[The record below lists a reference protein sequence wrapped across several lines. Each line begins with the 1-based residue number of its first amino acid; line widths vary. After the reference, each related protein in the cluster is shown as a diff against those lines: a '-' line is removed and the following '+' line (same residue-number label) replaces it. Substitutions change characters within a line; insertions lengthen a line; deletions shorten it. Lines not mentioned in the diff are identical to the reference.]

1 LGSQVALVIKK
12 GICLWAP
19 IEYVRFTINIHMEDT
34 MKSIKCAVIFCFVV
48 VFLQIAFPLFS
59 QSFAWYSQR
68 DPAWASNRLGST
80 AQTVSNC
87 TIGNYGCA
95 MTSVAMLLQQESS
108 DATSVTPASL
118 NTYLTN
124 NSGYQYSGGY
134 ALIVWSVAAQM
145 DGSAGLTYYDTNS
158 VDDNWT
164 YLDTQLAA
172 GRKVI
177 VQVDMY
183 PATAPIDE
191 HWVVVYEKSGPSGQ
205 PSSYYINDP
214 WPTSF
219 PSPQRT
225 LAYYYDPTYDNTFF
239 ESRVFGGNF
248 SSSSGSISMVSG
260 YPLSVYPT
268 RTNPSTAYFLPIEYQ
283 STTPPDMDKNLAI
296 NFKITNSGSSSITL
310 WNFGV
315 DARADNSSGANV
327 FYCNYDQSIT
337 LSAGQQ
343 VTFNKRAFITDQ
355 WNNGSSRNFYFH
367 VTYQD
372 DGGTWH
378 SIPGTSAETNRTV
391 YPRPSMSNSML
402 AKAPNNPA
410 VYYHQNDYKWQ
421 LSSESTADALI
432 PNWQTECYVYPT
444 TTISSLSLP
453 QTPSSN
459 STTPVMVGRNFVF
472 KNPSTADIY
481 IIEPEPGYSSPFVR
495 RRFDSETAWDGYG
508 YTSGSLSQLPVQLTS
523 AQYSWVTS
531 QYSLGSTIYPPSYS
545 VNVTSSPSGVSI
557 YVDGS
562 NSGYSTPHSFSLT
575 QGSSATFTVQQSGY
589 TWTPPSFPVTNI
601 SSNQSVNFVGTLQT
615 FSVNIT
621 SSPTDADIYVN
632 GSDSGYNSPHTFT
645 LNYGASATYTMQKTG
660 YSWSPTQ
667 FTVTNI
673 QSNQSQYFTGT
684 LSVPGA
690 AILSAPSNGAT
701 GLSYA
706 SQTLTWS
713 AGTGNAPTGYKV
725 YFGTANPPTSLVSTQ
740 TGLSYPTGAL
750 SPSSTYYWKVVAY
763 NGTGDAPSSSIWN
776 FTTASVSS
784 FNVNIT
790 SSPSDAAIFVGG
802 SSSGFNTPHTF
813 SLTQGSSATYSVQLA
828 GYTWVPTNFTVTN
841 IQANTSQN
849 FVGTLSVPGAAVL
862 SSPSNSATGLSYA
875 SQTLVWTAG
884 SGNPPTGYK
893 VYLGTANPPTSL
905 VSTQTELT
913 YTTTLNPSTTYY
925 WKVVAFNGTG
935 EAPSSSIWSFSTV
948 AQTILPNL
956 TAFQINNGAESTT
969 SVNVVLNITASE
981 ATHYMASENP
991 EFSGASWLTYSA
1003 SPSFT
1008 LSASPGLKTV
1018 YLKVKNANAESGT
1031 LSDQITLTSAQPL
1044 WTPITGNQYSAIGFF
1059 NVHIDGVLFTGD
1071 NGLNLLGAFNAAE
1084 ECLGVGYWQ
1093 SNLFYMDILNN
1104 NNGSTVYFKIYDGS
1118 NDEILSCN
1126 ETLVFTDNE
1135 VYGTPESPVSL
1146 NVTTSVSLTYNLVTG
1161 WNWISIPI
1169 QFSNPSPAN
1178 VFASLGSSIQ
1188 TVKTQTQSAIR
1199 STNGTWYG
1207 TLTTIT
1213 GLSSY
1218 LVQMNSG
1225 ATLTLSGYPI
1235 ALETQIGLVTN
1246 WNWPAYLPTTSGI
1259 TVPTAF
1265 SSLIPNVYIVKTQ
1278 NQSKMYSTST
1288 SQWIGSL
1295 SSVNPGQ
1302 GIKVQMTAADNLI
1315 YQSSKISE
1323 LAQSGYLESNGYPD
1337 NMILHAQLFDKSM
1350 HPINLGEYEV
1360 CFVDNS
1366 NIVHGIGEEVSVNG
1380 SSFVYSTIGG
1390 SSDDTYLIPCI
1401 KNIVTGQKYY
1411 AVPIA
1416 FVPDEIIGSYDVPS
1430 QIFFDTLTQVG
1441 VDEQVYSYPQVK
1453 VIPNPI
1459 LNQGKIYLS
1468 NFAKG
1473 SDDLSIDIYDIRGRI
1488 IKHYQSVDQ
1497 PEIEIPSE
1505 IPSGIYFVRVKSA
1518 SLKYTAKFTKIK

>member
-1 LGSQVALVIKK
+1 
-12 GICLWAP
+12 
-19 IEYVRFTINIHMEDT
+19 

-80 AQTVSNC
+80 SQTVSNC

-225 LAYYYDPTYDNTFF
+225 LAHYYDSTYDNTFF

-248 SSSSGSISMVSG
+248 SSSSGSVSMVSG

-337 LSAGQQ
+337 LSPGQQ

-372 DGGTWH
+372 DVGVWH

-391 YPRPSMSNSML
+391 YERPSMTNAML
-402 AKAPNNPA
+402 AKAPNDPA
-410 VYYHQNDYKWQ
+410 VYYHQNGYKWQ
-421 LSSESTADALI
+421 LSSESTATALI

-601 SSNQSVNFVGTLQT
+601 SSNQSVNFVGTLLT
-615 FSVNIT
+615 YTVYIT
-621 SSPTDADIYVN
+621 SNPTDAGIYVN
-632 GSDSGYNSPHTFT
+632 GSDSGYNTPHTFIQ
-645 LNYGASATYTMQKTG
+645 NYGSSATYTVQKTG
-660 YSWSPTQ
+660 YTWSPTQ

-706 SQTLTWS
+706 SQTLSWS

-740 TGLSYPTGAL
+740 TGLSYTTAAL
-750 SPSSTYYWKVVAY
+750 TPSSTYYWKVVAY
-763 NGTGDAPSSSIWN
+763 NGTGDAPSSSVWS
-776 FTTASVSS
+776 FTTA
-784 FNVNIT
+784 
-790 SSPSDAAIFVGG
+790 
-802 SSSGFNTPHTF
+802 
-813 SLTQGSSATYSVQLA
+813 
-828 GYTWVPTNFTVTN
+828 
-841 IQANTSQN
+841 
-849 FVGTLSVPGAAVL
+849 
-862 SSPSNSATGLSYA
+862 
-875 SQTLVWTAG
+875 
-884 SGNPPTGYK
+884 
-893 VYLGTANPPTSL
+893 
-905 VSTQTELT
+905 
-913 YTTTLNPSTTYY
+913 
-925 WKVVAFNGTG
+925 
-935 EAPSSSIWSFSTV
+935 
-948 AQTILPNL
+948 AQTVLPNL
-956 TAFQINNGAESTT
+956 TAFQINNGAGSTT
-969 SVNVVLNITASE
+969 SVNVILNIAASE
-981 ATHYMASENP
+981 ATHYMASENQD
-991 EFSGASWLTYSA
+991 FSGASWLTYSA

-1008 LSASPGLKTV
+1008 LSSSPGLKTV

-1071 NGLNLLGAFNAAE
+1071 NGQNLLGAFNAAE

-1104 NNGSTVYFKIYDGS
+1104 NNGSTVYFKIYDGT

-1146 NVTTSVSLTYNLVTG
+1146 NVVTSVSLTYNLVTG

-1199 STNGTWYG
+1199 ATNGTWYG

-1218 LVQMNSG
+1218 LVQMNSS

-1235 ALETQIGLVTN
+1235 APETQIGLVTN

-1302 GIKVQMTAADNLI
+1302 GIKVQMTAVDNLI
-1315 YQSSKISE
+1315 YQSSKLSE
-1323 LAQSGYLESNGYPD
+1323 SAQSSYLESNGYPD
-1337 NMILHAQLFDKSM
+1337 NMIIHAQLFDNSR

-1366 NIVHGIGEEVSVNG
+1366 NIVHGVGEEVSVNG

-1401 KNIVTGQKYY
+1401 KNNVTGQKYY

-1416 FVPDEIIGSYDVPS
+1416 FVPDEFIGSYDVPS

-1459 LNQGKIYLS
+1459 LNQGKICLS
-1468 NFAKG
+1468 NFSRG
-1473 SDDLSIDIYDIRGRI
+1473 SDNITIDIFDIRGRI
-1488 IKHYQSVDQ
+1488 VKHYQSVDQ

-1505 IPSGIYFVRVKSA
+1505 IPSGIYFVRVKSQ

>member
-1 LGSQVALVIKK
+1 
-12 GICLWAP
+12 
-19 IEYVRFTINIHMEDT
+19 
-34 MKSIKCAVIFCFVV
+34 MKSIKLLMLIGFLGSV
-48 VFLQIAFPLFS
+48 LQIAYAIPVSDGFDYPVGTTGYVT
-59 QSFAWYSQR
+59 QANDGDGYY
-68 DPAWASNRLGST
+68 N
-80 AQTVSNC
+80 AQDFGVSNHLGEDWNGEGGGNTDYGDPVYSSANGTVVYC
-87 TIGNYGCA
+87 GNGGSGWGTVVIIRHQHSSGTLLETLYAHLSAVYVSNGQNVNRRSTIGAIG
-95 MTSVAMLLQQESS
+95 
-108 DATSVTPASL
+108 DA
-118 NTYLTN
+118 
-124 NSGYQYSGGY
+124 GG
-134 ALIVWSVAAQM
+134 
-145 DGSAGLTYYDTNS
+145 
-158 VDDNWT
+158 
-164 YLDTQLAA
+164 
-172 GRKVI
+172 
-177 VQVDMY
+177 
-183 PATAPIDE
+183 
-191 HWVVVYEKSGPSGQ
+191 
-205 PSSYYINDP
+205 
-214 WPTSF
+214 
-219 PSPQRT
+219 
-225 LAYYYDPTYDNTFF
+225 
-239 ESRVFGGNF
+239 
-248 SSSSGSISMVSG
+248 
-260 YPLSVYPT
+260 
-268 RTNPSTAYFLPIEYQ
+268 
-283 STTPPDMDKNLAI
+283 
-296 NFKITNSGSSSITL
+296 
-310 WNFGV
+310 
-315 DARADNSSGANV
+315 
-327 FYCNYDQSIT
+327 
-337 LSAGQQ
+337 
-343 VTFNKRAFITDQ
+343 
-355 WNNGSSRNFYFH
+355 
-367 VTYQD
+367 
-372 DGGTWH
+372 
-378 SIPGTSAETNRTV
+378 
-391 YPRPSMSNSML
+391 
-402 AKAPNNPA
+402 
-410 VYYHQNDYKWQ
+410 VYYAHLHFELRYSNCASWGSPGPGY
-421 LSSESTADALI
+421 
-432 PNWQTECYVYPT
+432 
-444 TTISSLSLP
+444 
-453 QTPSSN
+453 SSN
-459 STTPVMVGRNFVF
+459 STGWTDPSNYINNNRPISNPTGCTWYVTPTGGTQSVLPSNYIFWIGATYTISGSVANLPNGYHYAVCIYNSSGTYLTYPISDQANSTFSFSFGGMSGYNATGFRF
-472 KNPSTADIY
+472 KLVPQFLPDQPIPNTESNPWNTGPYPTLNLSGPSNSSYTQGSSFGLSWSVSGGITGLTYGGWSSGAQLRFQWYQGSTALEVI
-481 IIEPEPGYSSPFVR
+481 SPNVN
-495 RRFDSETAWDGYG
+495 
-508 YTSGSLSQLPVQLTS
+508 LTDWS
-523 AQYSWVTS
+523 
-531 QYSLGSTIYPPSYS
+531 STITANHNPGTNYRIGVSNIGAGSSLPDGIPSAFSNYFQIS
-545 VNVTSSPSGVSI
+545 APTYEINVNSSPSGASI

-562 NSGYSTPHSFSLT
+562 YSGYGTPHSFSLT

-601 SSNQSVNFVGTLQT
+601 SSNQSVNFVGTLLT
-615 FSVNIT
+615 YTVYIT
-621 SSPTDADIYVN
+621 SSPTDSDIYVN
-632 GSDSGYNSPHTFT
+632 GIDSGYNSPHTFT

-660 YSWSPTQ
+660 YTWSPTQ

-690 AILSAPSNGAT
+690 AILSTPANGAS
-701 GLSYA
+701 GLSYT
-706 SQTLTWS
+706 SQTLTWA

-763 NGTGDAPSSSIWN
+763 NGTGDAPSSSIWS
-776 FTTASVSS
+776 FTTAAVSS
-784 FNVNIT
+784 FSVNIT
-790 SSPSDAAIFVGG
+790 SSPSDAAIFVEG

-828 GYTWVPTNFTVTN
+828 GYTWVPTYFTVSN

-935 EAPSSSIWSFSTV
+935 EAPSSSIWSFSTA
-948 AQTILPNL
+948 AQTVLPNL

-1031 LSDQITLTSAQPL
+1031 LSDQISLTSAQPL

-1071 NGLNLLGAFNAAE
+1071 NGQNLLGAFNAAE

-1104 NNGSTVYFKIYDGS
+1104 NNGSTVYFKIYDS
-1118 NDEILSCN
+1118 TNDEILSCN

-1146 NVTTSVSLTYNLVTG
+1146 NVVTSVSLTYNLVTG

-1199 STNGTWYG
+1199 ATNGTWYG

-1218 LVQMNSG
+1218 LVQMNSS

-1235 ALETQIGLVTN
+1235 APETQIGLVTN

-1302 GIKVQMTAADNLI
+1302 GIKVQMTAVDNLI
-1315 YQSSKISE
+1315 YQSSKLSE
-1323 LAQSGYLESNGYPD
+1323 LAQSSYLESNGYPD
-1337 NMILHAQLFDKSM
+1337 NMIIHAQLFDNSM

-1380 SSFVYSTIGG
+1380 SSFVYFTMGG
-1390 SSDDTYLIPCI
+1390 SSDDAYLIPCI
-1401 KNIVTGQKYY
+1401 RNTATGQKYN

-1416 FVPDEIIGSYDVPS
+1416 FVPDEIVGSYDVPS
-1430 QIFFDTLTQVG
+1430 QIFFNTLTQVG

-1459 LNQGKIYLS
+1459 LNQGKICLS
-1468 NFAKG
+1468 NFSRG
-1473 SDDLSIDIYDIRGRI
+1473 SDNITIDIFDIRGRI
-1488 IKHYQSVDQ
+1488 VKHYQSVDQ

-1505 IPSGIYFVRVKSA
+1505 IPSGIYFVRVKSQ